1 MDGHDESRAP
11 RRQLLDGTLAEAAVA
26 AGAEF
31 RDGTRVVDLIEDGD
45 AVAGV
50 VTLSQDGRRHT
61 EGARLVIGA
70 AGPGWALVGDAGM
83 KKDPVTA
90 QGISTAFR
98 CAEMLAEAA
107 DDGLSGRRPL
117 EDALAA
123 YGEARDAWLL
133 PYYRFTAQLARFAR
147 PTDTLAAYYR
157 AIQPDPAATAR
168 LFGCVAL
175 THSPEDVL
183 PQA

>member
-1 MDGHDESRAP
+1 MHDEFVAA
-11 RRQLLDGTLAEAAVA
+11 RRDREAAFLARLAEVA
-26 AGAEF
+26 PDLRDMLPGAHRVEGFHAGC
-31 RDGTRVVDLIEDGD
+31 TRAFVRE
-45 AVAGV
+45 
-50 VTLSQDGRRHT
+50 
-61 EGARLVIGA
+61 A

-117 EDALAA
+117 GDALAA

-133 PYYRFTAQLARFAR
+133 PYYHFTAQLARFAR
-147 PTDTLAAYYR
+147 RPTR
-157 AIQPDPAATAR
+157 WQPTTARSSPIPRATAC

-183 PQA
+183 PSA